1 MNARDNLITK
11 KANIMGEQLYIE
23 VNRDNEWRN
32 ANMSFYSSLMQSYI
46 HSLQTSTLRVP
57 LTILP
62 TQAFKLC
69 TLESPSDP
77 TLKFSQ
83 DI

>member
-11 KANIMGEQLYIE
+11 KANIMGEQLHIE
-23 VNRDNEWRN
+23 VNRENEWRN

-46 HSLQTSTLRVP
+46 HSSLQTSTLRVP
-57 LTILP
+57 TILP

-69 TLESPSDP
+69 PWIVVSRDP
-77 TLKFSQ
+77 LRP
-83 DI
+83 